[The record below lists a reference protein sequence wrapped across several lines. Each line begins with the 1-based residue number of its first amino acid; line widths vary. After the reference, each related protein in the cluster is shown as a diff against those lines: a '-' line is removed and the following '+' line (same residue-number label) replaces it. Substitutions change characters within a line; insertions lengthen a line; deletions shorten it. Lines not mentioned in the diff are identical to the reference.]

1 MIRLFS
7 LIYTQTIYWTNYI
20 SFFAQVHHRRM
31 MRLKSK
37 SGQMTLSERRRKR
50 RHKILTFL
58 NFLPDGVMV
67 LILFCE
73 VLSV

>member
-1 MIRLFS
+1 
-7 LIYTQTIYWTNYI
+7 
-20 SFFAQVHHRRM
+20 M
-31 MRLKSK
+31 MRLYSK

-58 NFLPDGVMV
+58 NFLPDGFMV